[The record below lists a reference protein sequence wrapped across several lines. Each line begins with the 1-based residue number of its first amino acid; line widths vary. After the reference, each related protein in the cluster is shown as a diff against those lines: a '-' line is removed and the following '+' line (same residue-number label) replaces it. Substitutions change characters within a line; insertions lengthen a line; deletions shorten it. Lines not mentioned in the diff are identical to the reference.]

1 MTLTTNKRATPNQDR
16 SQRTLERVLEAA
28 AELLE
33 EVGFE
38 RLSTNM
44 ICKRA
49 GLTPPALY
57 RYFPNKYAVLK
68 ELGER
73 LMAAQNALFDDWD
86 PGADNMVE
94 QTEHFLRKTLE
105 VTRRFKAGG
114 WIMRSLHATPVLS
127 DVRLDSHRRMAALM
141 TDKALVRWPD
151 LDRGAAFA
159 SARVGI
165 EMGYALVEML
175 LDEPGIDESAALRS
189 TAQILAHNQSILVQ
203 ASA

>member
-1 MTLTTNKRATPNQDR
+1 MTPKTTKRATPNQDR
-16 SQRTLERVLEAA
+16 SHKTLERVLSAA

-57 RYFPNKYAVLK
+57 RYFPNKYAILK

-73 LMAAQNALFDDWD
+73 LMDAQNALFEDWN
-86 PGADNMVE
+86 PA
-94 QTEHFLRKTLE
+94 TEPLEPQITRFLRETLNI
-105 VTRRFKAGG
+105 TRKFKAGG

-127 DVRLDSHRRMAALM
+127 NVRIESHRRMATVM
-141 TDKALVRWPD
+141 TESILKHSPKLDPD
-151 LDRGAAFA
+151 RVFA
-159 SARVGI
+159 GARVSVEIGYAMI
-165 EMGYALVEML
+165 EMVF
-175 LDEPGIDESAALRS
+175 DEPAINEEIAISM
-189 TAQILAHNQSILVQ
+189 TAEILADQQRRLLKS
-203 ASA
+203 